1 MDFQTVAVRA
11 RAAPRQLRQLG
22 ARHRGRSLLYVGA
35 ALPDGFDVPD
45 GFDASRWV
53 RRFQMG
59 SMGDGGGETSTL
71 TAAEHD
77 DIDDWLCWA
86 SSGVW

>member
-1 MDFQTVAVRA
+1 VRA
-11 RAAPRQLRQLG
+11 TGGEACFT
-22 ARHRGRSLLYVGA
+22 SE
-35 ALPDGFDVPD
+35 
-45 GFDASRWV
+45 